1 MHHKDQ
7 KGKLLIFSAP
17 SGAGKTTIVRHLLS
31 LDLNIEF
38 SVSVTSREPRH
49 NEKNG
54 KDYYFLSEKEF
65 IEKIQNKEFLE
76 WEEVY
81 KGIYYGTLISEVE
94 NIRSKGKHVIFD
106 VDVAGGLNI
115 KNYYGN
121 EALAVFIQPPSVE
134 ELKKRLINRSTES
147 RDKINMRIEKAESE
161 LAFANRFDVIIVNDN
176 LQKALSESEK
186 LIQKFLQ

>member
-81 KGIYYGTLISEVE
+81 KGIYYGTLIS
-94 NIRSKGKHVIFD
+94 
-106 VDVAGGLNI
+106 
-115 KNYYGN
+115 
-121 EALAVFIQPPSVE
+121 
-134 ELKKRLINRSTES
+134 
-147 RDKINMRIEKAESE
+147 
-161 LAFANRFDVIIVNDN
+161 
-176 LQKALSESEK
+176 
-186 LIQKFLQ
+186 